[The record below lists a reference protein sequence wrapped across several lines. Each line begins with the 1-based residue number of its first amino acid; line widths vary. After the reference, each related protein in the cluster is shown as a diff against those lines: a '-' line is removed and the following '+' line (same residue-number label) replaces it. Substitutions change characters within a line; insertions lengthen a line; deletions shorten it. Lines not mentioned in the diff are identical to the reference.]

1 VRQPRQGQGA
11 LPAQV
16 RRRQIFRGKSMR
28 AWGLHIMLAAV
39 LLSANGC
46 RESGTEDYLVLTGK
60 VFIFNYRVAT
70 ATYVVTFSKARP
82 IPDGSAVLAV
92 FENPAGGDDLRVEQ
106 KVWPKAEKVTLE
118 SPPLACVAKGKPY
131 RISVSL
137 FGPDKKLL
145 QKSDS
150 TLTSTLDQSVLPD
163 RPLVVGPVYTPNP
176 DLIGHPDGKLPGLA
190 KTPCP

>member
-1 VRQPRQGQGA
+1 MRSPVPR
-11 LPAQV
+11 
-16 RRRQIFRGKSMR
+16 I
-28 AWGLHIMLAAV
+28 ILAAM
-39 LLSANGC
+39 LLSASGC
-46 RESGTEDYLVLTGK
+46 RESGTEDYLILTGK
-60 VFIFNYRVAT
+60 VFIFNYRIAT
-70 ATYVVTFSKARP
+70 ATYVVTFSKAKP
-82 IPDGSAVLAV
+82 IPDGSTVLAV

-137 FGPDKKLL
+137 IGPGKTLL

-163 RPLVVGPVYTPNP
+163 RPLVLGPVYTPNP
-176 DLIGHPDGKLPGLA
+176 DLAGNPGGKLPEME
-190 KTPCP
+190 KIPCPH